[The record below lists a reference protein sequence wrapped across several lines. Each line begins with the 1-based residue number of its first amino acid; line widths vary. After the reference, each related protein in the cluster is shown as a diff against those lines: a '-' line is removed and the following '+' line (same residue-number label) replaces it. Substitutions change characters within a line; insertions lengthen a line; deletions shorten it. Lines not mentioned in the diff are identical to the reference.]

1 MPARESAL
9 VKRVKKYI
17 RDNGGYVVKTCP
29 PMEAGTPDLLVCWK
43 GIHVGVE
50 LKAEGKKPSPLQLLR
65 IKEIREAGGIA
76 FWADDFE
83 TVERKFEAIDN
94 ILESF
99 RDQLGMLSEVSAC

>member
-43 GIHVGVE
+43 GRFVGIE
-50 LKAEGKKPSPLQLLR
+50 LKAGVNQPSKMQLHR
-65 IKEIREAGGIA
+65 IEQINCAGGIA
-76 FWADDFE
+76 FSCNNME
-83 TVERKFEAIDN
+83 HVVY
-94 ILESF
+94 
-99 RDQLGMLSEVSAC
+99 QLGMLSEVSAC